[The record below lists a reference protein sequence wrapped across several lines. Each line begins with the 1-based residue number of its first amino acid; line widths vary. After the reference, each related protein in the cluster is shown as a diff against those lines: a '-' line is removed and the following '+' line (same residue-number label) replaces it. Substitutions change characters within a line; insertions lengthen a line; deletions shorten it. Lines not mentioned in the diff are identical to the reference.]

1 MFGFVTQFNCQ
12 QTKIQQYQL
21 TIIHKFVFLTKSIPI
36 MQFKHPEILYFLF
49 LLVIP
54 ILVHLFQLRRFKKEY
69 FTNVRFLKELSIQ
82 TRKSSR
88 IKKWLLLATRL
99 LLLSFII
106 IAFAQPF
113 FKAKDTK
120 NNTNEMYIVLDNSFS
135 MQAKGQK
142 GELLKRAIQ
151 ELLEN
156 TPENQT
162 FSLIT
167 NSQTFWNTDIKS
179 IRGELQNLKYSALPF
194 QLESAMAKI
203 KSRKSVFNKDI
214 VVITDAVGLEPKQ
227 LKSIDNDFN
236 TYFIVPEA
244 EQKNNASIDSVFIHQ
259 TLDDFYEIGLK
270 LSSFGEN
277 DKELPVALYNQNK
290 LIAKT
295 LTKLETKDK
304 TIYFTIPKKDFHGYA
319 SIIDKGLE
327 YDNTLFF
334 SISKPKKSNIISI
347 GQPEKSNF
355 LSRIYT
361 NDEFNFNNF
370 AIGTLDYN
378 SLEKQDAIVLNE
390 LDEIPQALQTTLKSF
405 VEKGGNLI
413 LIPSAKT
420 SLGNINSFLG
430 NFGNIQFKALE
441 NKEKLVAKI
450 NFNHPLFSGVFE
462 NKINNFQYPKT
473 KTSYGIASSNPAALY
488 YEDQTPFLTSINNP
502 TSSVYVF
509 TASINLENSNF
520 QQSPLIVPTFYK
532 MGINNL
538 NNGIT
543 TRTIGKNN
551 PFLVDVTLSKDE
563 ILKVKNDLE
572 TFIPV
577 QQIMNDKVK
586 LTFNDFPVQAG
597 NFGIY
602 NQKEQLQDISFNY
615 NRTESNLALTNE
627 NALSEYKTID
637 SISTVFNTLH
647 TDRTDNQIWKWF
659 VIFALLFLV
668 TEMAII
674 RFVK

>member
-1 MFGFVTQFNCQ
+1 
-12 QTKIQQYQL
+12 
-21 TIIHKFVFLTKSIPI
+21 

-82 TRKSSR
+82 TRKSSK

-99 LLLSFII
+99 LLLTCII

-113 FKAKDTK
+113 FKAK
-120 NNTNEMYIVLDNSFS
+120 NSINSANEMYIVLDNSFS

-142 GELLKRAIQ
+142 GELLKRAVQ

-167 NSQTFWNTDIKS
+167 NSETFWNTDIKS
-179 IRGELQNLKYSALPF
+179 IRTELQNLKYSALPF

-203 KSRKSVFNKDI
+203 KSRKSAFNKDI
-214 VVITDAVGLEPKQ
+214 IVITDAVGLEAKQ
-227 LKSIDNDFN
+227 LKSINSDFN
-236 TYFIVPEA
+236 TYFIIPEA
-244 EQKNNASIDSVFIHQ
+244 EQKNNTAIDSVFIHQ
-259 TLDDFYEIGLK
+259 NLDNFYEIGLN
-270 LSSFGEN
+270 LSAFGEKN
-277 DKELPVALYNQNK
+277 KDIPVALYNQNK

-295 LTKLETKDK
+295 QTKFETNKK

-319 SIIDKGLE
+319 SITDNGLE
-327 YDNTLFF
+327 YDNNFYF
-334 SISKPKKSNIISI
+334 SISKPKKNNIISI
-347 GQPEKSNF
+347 GTAKKSNF

-370 AIGTLDYN
+370 DIASLDYN
-378 SLEKQDAIVLNE
+378 AVEKQDAIVLNE

-405 VEKGGNLI
+405 VEKSGNLI
-413 LIPSAKT
+413 FIPSAKT
-420 SLGNINSFLG
+420 STANINPFSKI
-430 NFGNIQFKALE
+430 FGNLQFKSLE
-441 NKEKLVAKI
+441 NKEKQITKI

-473 KTSYGIASSNPAALY
+473 KTSFGIASTNPAVLY
-488 YEDQTPFLTSINNP
+488 YEDQTAFLTSINNP
-502 TSSVYVF
+502 ISAVYLF
-509 TASINLENSNF
+509 TAPINLENSNF

-532 MGINNL
+532 MGISNG
-538 NNGIT
+538 NNGVNALSISD
-543 TRTIGKNN
+543 NN
-551 PFLVDVTLSKDE
+551 PFYVDANLSKEE
-563 ILKVKNDLE
+563 ILKIKNDTE

-577 QQIMNDKVK
+577 QQILNGKVK
-586 LTFNDFPVQAG
+586 MMFNDLPQQAG
-597 NFGIY
+597 NFGVFNKAENIK
-602 NQKEQLQDISFNY
+602 NISFNY
-615 NRTESNLALTNE
+615 DRAESDLDKVNE
-627 NALSEYKTID
+627 SALSDYKTID
-637 SISTVFNTLH
+637 SVNTVFNSIQ

-659 VIFALLFLV
+659 VIFALLFLL

>member
-1 MFGFVTQFNCQ
+1 
-12 QTKIQQYQL
+12 
-21 TIIHKFVFLTKSIPI
+21 

-82 TRKSSR
+82 TRKSSK

-99 LLLSFII
+99 LLLTCII

-113 FKAKDTK
+113 FNAKDTK
-120 NNTNEMYIVLDNSFS
+120 NSSNEMYIVLDNSFS

-142 GELLKRAIQ
+142 GELLKRAVQ

-167 NSQTFWNTDIKS
+167 NSETFWNTDIKS
-179 IRGELQNLKYSALPF
+179 IRTELQNLKYSALPF

-203 KSRKSVFNKDI
+203 KSRKSAFNKDV
-214 VVITDAVGLEPKQ
+214 VVITDAVGLESKQ
-227 LKSIDNDFN
+227 LKSIDSDFN
-236 TYFIVPEA
+236 TFFIIPKA
-244 EQKNNASIDSVFIHQ
+244 EHENNVSVDSVFIHQ

-270 LSSFGEN
+270 LSAFGEK
-277 DKELPVALYNQNK
+277 DKQIPVALYNQNK

-295 LTKLETKDK
+295 LTKFEIKEK

-319 SIIDKGLE
+319 SIIDNGLE
-327 YDNTLFF
+327 YDNNLYF
-334 SISKPKKSNIISI
+334 SISKPKKNNVISI
-347 GQPEKSNF
+347 GTAEKSNF

-370 AIGTLDYN
+370 TIETLDYN
-378 SLEKQDAIVLNE
+378 SIEKQNTIVLNE
-390 LDEIPQALQTTLKSF
+390 LEEIPQALQTTLKSF
-405 VEKGGNLI
+405 VQKGGNLV

-420 SLGNINSFLG
+420 TTTNINSFLKI
-430 NFGNIQFKALE
+430 FGNIQFKSLE
-441 NKEKLVAKI
+441 NKEKLVTKI

-473 KTSYGIASSNPAALY
+473 KTSFGIASSNPAALY
-488 YEDQTPFLTSINNP
+488 YDDQTPFLTSINNP
-502 TSSVYVF
+502 ISSVYIF
-509 TASINLENSNF
+509 AAPINLENSNF

-532 MGINNL
+532 MGINNQ
-538 NNGIT
+538 NNGVNAI
-543 TRTIGKNN
+543 TIGNNN
-551 PFLVDVTLSKDE
+551 PFLVDATLSKDE
-563 ILKVKNDLE
+563 ILKVKNDAK

-577 QQIMNDKVK
+577 QQILNDKVK
-586 LTFNDFPVQAG
+586 LTFNDFPEQAG

-602 NQKEQLQDISFNY
+602 NQNERLQNISFNY
-615 NRTESNLALTNE
+615 NRTESDLAQVNKE
-627 NALSEYKTID
+627 ALSDYKTID
-637 SISTVFNTLH
+637 SIETVFDTLQ
-647 TDRTDNQIWKWF
+647 TDRTDSQIWKWF

>member
-1 MFGFVTQFNCQ
+1 LVT
-12 QTKIQQYQL
+12 
-21 TIIHKFVFLTKSIPI
+21 
-36 MQFKHPEILYFLF
+36 
-49 LLVIP
+49 
-54 ILVHLFQLRRFKKEY
+54 
-69 FTNVRFLKELSIQ
+69 
-82 TRKSSR
+82 
-88 IKKWLLLATRL
+88 
-99 LLLSFII
+99 
-106 IAFAQPF
+106 
-113 FKAKDTK
+113 
-120 NNTNEMYIVLDNSFS
+120 
-135 MQAKGQK
+135 
-142 GELLKRAIQ
+142 
-151 ELLEN
+151 
-156 TPENQT
+156 
-162 FSLIT
+162 
-167 NSQTFWNTDIKS
+167 
-179 IRGELQNLKYSALPF
+179 
-194 QLESAMAKI
+194 
-203 KSRKSVFNKDI
+203 
-214 VVITDAVGLEPKQ
+214 
-227 LKSIDNDFN
+227 
-236 TYFIVPEA
+236 
-244 EQKNNASIDSVFIHQ
+244 
-259 TLDDFYEIGLK
+259 
-270 LSSFGEN
+270 
-277 DKELPVALYNQNK
+277 
-290 LIAKT
+290 
-295 LTKLETKDK
+295 
-304 TIYFTIPKKDFHGYA
+304 
-319 SIIDKGLE
+319 
-327 YDNTLFF
+327 
-334 SISKPKKSNIISI
+334 
-347 GQPEKSNF
+347 
-355 LSRIYT
+355 
-361 NDEFNFNNF
+361 
-370 AIGTLDYN
+370 
-378 SLEKQDAIVLNE
+378 
-390 LDEIPQALQTTLKSF
+390 
-405 VEKGGNLI
+405 
-413 LIPSAKT
+413 
-420 SLGNINSFLG
+420 
-430 NFGNIQFKALE
+430 
-441 NKEKLVAKI
+441 KI

-488 YEDQTPFLTSINNP
+488 HEDQTPFLTSINNP

>member
-1 MFGFVTQFNCQ
+1 
-12 QTKIQQYQL
+12 
-21 TIIHKFVFLTKSIPI
+21 

-49 LLVIP
+49 LLVLP

-82 TRKSSR
+82 TRKSSK
-88 IKKWLLLATRL
+88 IKKWLLLVTRL
-99 LLLSFII
+99 LLLTAII

-120 NNTNEMYIVLDNSFS
+120 NSSNEMYIVLDNSFS

-156 TPENQT
+156 TPESQT

-167 NSQTFWNTDIKS
+167 NSETFWNTDIIS
-179 IRGELQNLKYSALPF
+179 IRAELQNLKYSALPF
-194 QLESAMAKI
+194 QLEGAMAKI
-203 KSRKSVFNKDI
+203 KSRKSVFNKDV
-214 VVITDAVGLEPKQ
+214 VVITDAVNLESKQ
-227 LKSIDNDFN
+227 LKSIDKDCN
-236 TYFIVPEA
+236 TYFIIPEA
-244 EQKNNASIDSVFIHQ
+244 EQKNNISIDSVFIHQ

-319 SIIDKGLE
+319 SIIDNGLE

-334 SISKPKKSNIISI
+334 SVSKPKKSNIISI

-390 LDEIPQALQTTLKSF
+390 LVEIPQALETTLKSF
-405 VEKGGNLI
+405 VKKGGNLMI
-413 LIPSAKT
+413 IPSAKT
-420 SLGNINSFLG
+420 SLENINSFLG
-430 NFGNIQFKALE
+430 NFGNIQFKTLE
-441 NKEKLVAKI
+441 NKENLITKI

-473 KTSYGIASSNPAALY
+473 KTSFEITSSNPGALY
-488 YEDQTPFLTSINNP
+488 YEDQSAFLTSINNP
-502 TSSVYVF
+502 LDASGSTVYLF
-509 TASINLENSNF
+509 AAAINLENSNF

-532 MGINNL
+532 MGINSQ
-538 NNGIT
+538 NNGVIAKI
-543 TRTIGKNN
+543 IGTNN
-551 PFLVDVTLSKDE
+551 LFLADVTLSKDE
-563 ILKVKNDLE
+563 ILKVKNDFE
-572 TFIPV
+572 SFIPV
-577 QQIMNDKVK
+577 QQILNDKVK
-586 LTFNDFPVQAG
+586 LTFNDFPIQAG

-602 NQKEQLQDISFNY
+602 NQKECIQEISFNY
-615 NRTESNLALTNE
+615 NRTESDLDLTNE

-637 SISTVFNTLH
+637 SISTVFNTMQ
-647 TDRTDNQIWKWF
+647 TDRIDNQIWKWF
-659 VIFALLFLV
+659 VIFALLFLA

>member
-1 MFGFVTQFNCQ
+1 
-12 QTKIQQYQL
+12 
-21 TIIHKFVFLTKSIPI
+21 

-82 TRKSSR
+82 TRKSSK

-99 LLLSFII
+99 LLLTCII

-120 NNTNEMYIVLDNSFS
+120 NSSNEMYIVLDNSFS

-142 GELLKRAIQ
+142 GELLKRAVQ

-167 NSQTFWNTDIKS
+167 NSETFWNTDIKS
-179 IRGELQNLKYSALPF
+179 IRTELQNLKYSALPF

-203 KSRKSVFNKDI
+203 KSRKSAFNKDI
-214 VVITDAVGLEPKQ
+214 LIITDAVGLEPKQ
-227 LKSIDNDFN
+227 LKSIDKDFN
-236 TYFIVPEA
+236 TYFIIPEA

-270 LSSFGEN
+270 LSAFGEK

-295 LTKLETKDK
+295 LTKFETKEK
-304 TIYFTIPKKDFHGYA
+304 TIYFTIPKKDFHGYV
-319 SIIDKGLE
+319 SITDNGLE
-327 YDNTLFF
+327 YDNNLYF
-334 SISKPKKSNIISI
+334 SISKPKKNNVISI
-347 GQPEKSNF
+347 GAVEKSIF

-370 AIGTLDYN
+370 PIETLDYN
-378 SLEKQDAIVLNE
+378 ALEKQNTIVLNE

-405 VEKGGNLI
+405 VEKGGNLV

-420 SLGNINSFLG
+420 LTANLNPFLKI
-430 NFGNIQFKALE
+430 FGNIQFKTLE
-441 NKEKLVAKI
+441 NKEKLVTKI

-473 KTSYGIASSNPAALY
+473 KTSFGITGSNPAALY
-488 YEDQTPFLTSINNP
+488 YEDQTAFLTSISNP
-502 TSSVYVF
+502 ISSVYIF
-509 TASINLENSNF
+509 AAPINLENSNF

-532 MGINNL
+532 MGINNQ
-538 NNGIT
+538 NNGVNAI
-543 TRTIGKNN
+543 TIGNNN
-551 PFLVDVTLSKDE
+551 PFLVDATLSKDE
-563 ILKVKNDLE
+563 ILKVQNETE

-577 QQIMNDKVK
+577 QQMLNDKVK
-586 LTFNDFPVQAG
+586 LTFNDYPEQAG

-602 NQKEQLQDISFNY
+602 NQKERLQNISFNY
-615 NRTESNLALTNE
+615 NRTESDLALANE
-627 NALSEYKTID
+627 NVLSDYKTID
-637 SISTVFNTLH
+637 SIETVFNSLQ
-647 TDRTDNQIWKWF
+647 TDRTDSQIWKWF

>member
-1 MFGFVTQFNCQ
+1 
-12 QTKIQQYQL
+12 
-21 TIIHKFVFLTKSIPI
+21 

-82 TRKSSR
+82 TRKSSK

-99 LLLSFII
+99 LLLTFII

-120 NNTNEMYIVLDNSFS
+120 NSSNEMYIVLDNSFS

-142 GELLKRAIQ
+142 GELLKRAVQ
-151 ELLEN
+151 ELLQN

-167 NSQTFWNTDIKS
+167 NSETFWNTDIKS
-179 IRGELQNLKYSALPF
+179 IRTELQNLKYSALPF

-203 KSRKSVFNKDI
+203 KSRKSAFNKD
-214 VVITDAVGLEPKQ
+214 VVIITDAVGLESKQ
-227 LKSIDNDFN
+227 VKSVDSDFN
-236 TYFIVPEA
+236 TYFIIPEA

-270 LSSFGEN
+270 LSAFGEK

-295 LTKLETKDK
+295 LTKFETKNK
-304 TIYFTIPKKDFHGYA
+304 TIYFTIPKKDFHGYV
-319 SIIDKGLE
+319 SITDNGLE
-327 YDNTLFF
+327 YDNNLYF
-334 SISKPKKSNIISI
+334 SISKPKKNNIISI
-347 GQPEKSNF
+347 GTPEKSSF

-370 AIGTLDYN
+370 AIETLDYN
-378 SLEKQDAIVLNE
+378 ALEKQNTIVLNE

-405 VEKGGNLI
+405 VEKGGNLV

-420 SLGNINSFLG
+420 SLTNINPFLKI
-430 NFGNIQFKALE
+430 FGNIQFKFLE
-441 NKEKLVAKI
+441 NKEKLVTKI

-473 KTSYGIASSNPAALY
+473 KTSFAIAGSNPAVLY
-488 YEDQTPFLTSINNP
+488 YEDQTAFLTSISNP
-502 TSSVYVF
+502 ISSVYIF
-509 TASINLENSNF
+509 TAPINGENSNF
-520 QQSPLIVPTFYK
+520 QQSPLIVPVFYK
-532 MGINNL
+532 MGINSQ
-538 NNGIT
+538 NNGVNAL
-543 TRTIGKNN
+543 TIGNNN
-551 PFLVDVTLSKDE
+551 PFFIDATVSKDE
-563 ILKVKNDLE
+563 ILKVQNDIE

-577 QQIMNDKVK
+577 QQMLNDKVK
-586 LTFNDFPVQAG
+586 LTFNDYPEQAG

-602 NQKEQLQDISFNY
+602 NQKERLQNISFNY
-615 NRTESNLALTNE
+615 NRTESDLDQANVD
-627 NALSEYKTID
+627 ALSDYKTID
-637 SISTVFNTLH
+637 SIGTVFDTLQ

-659 VIFALLFLV
+659 VIFALLFLL

>member
-1 MFGFVTQFNCQ
+1 
-12 QTKIQQYQL
+12 
-21 TIIHKFVFLTKSIPI
+21 

-82 TRKSSR
+82 TRKSSK

-106 IAFAQPF
+106 ISFAQPF
-113 FKAKDTK
+113 FKAKDSK
-120 NNTNEMYIVLDNSFS
+120 NSSNEMYIVLDNSFS

-142 GELLKRAIQ
+142 GELLKRAVQ

-167 NSQTFWNTDIKS
+167 NSVTIWNTDIKS
-179 IRGELQNLKYSALPF
+179 IRTELQNIKYSALPF
-194 QLESAMAKI
+194 ELESAMAKI
-203 KSRKSVFNKDI
+203 KSRKSAFNKDV
-214 VVITDAVGLEPKQ
+214 VVITDAVGLESKQ
-227 LKSIDNDFN
+227 LKSIDSDFN
-236 TYFIVPEA
+236 TYFIIPEA

-270 LSSFGEN
+270 LSAFGDN
-277 DKELPVALYNQNK
+277 DKQIPVALYNQNK

-319 SIIDKGLE
+319 SIIDNGLE
-327 YDNTLFF
+327 YDNNLYF
-334 SISKPKKSNIISI
+334 SISKPKKNNTISI
-347 GQPEKSNF
+347 GAPEKSNF

-361 NDEFNFNNF
+361 SDEFNFNNF

-378 SLEKQDAIVLNE
+378 ALEKQDAIILNE
-390 LDEIPQALQTTLKSF
+390 LDEIPQALQTTLKSI
-405 VEKGGNLI
+405 VEKGGNLVV
-413 LIPSAKT
+413 IPSAKSST
-420 SLGNINSFLG
+420 ANINLFLKIFG
-430 NFGNIQFKALE
+430 NFQFKSLE
-441 NKEKLVAKI
+441 NKEKLVTKI

-473 KTSYGIASSNPAALY
+473 KTSFGISSSNPAALY
-488 YEDQTPFLTSINNP
+488 YEDQTAFLTCINNP
-502 TSSVYVF
+502 ISSVYVF
-509 TASINLENSNF
+509 AAPINLENSNF

-532 MGINNL
+532 MGINNQ
-538 NNGIT
+538 NNGVIALS
-543 TRTIGKNN
+543 IGNNN
-551 PFLVDVTLSKDE
+551 PFLVDATLSKDE
-563 ILKVKNDLE
+563 ILKVKNDAE

-577 QQIMNDKVK
+577 QQILNDKVK
-586 LTFNDFPVQAG
+586 LTFNDFPEKAG
-597 NFGIY
+597 NFEIY
-602 NQKEQLQDISFNY
+602 NQKERLQNISFNY
-615 NRTESNLALTNE
+615 NRTESDLAEANE
-627 NALSEYKTID
+627 DAVSDYKTID
-637 SISTVFNTLH
+637 SIETVFDTLQ
-647 TDRTDNQIWKWF
+647 TDRTDSQIWKWF

>member
-1 MFGFVTQFNCQ
+1 
-12 QTKIQQYQL
+12 
-21 TIIHKFVFLTKSIPI
+21 

-82 TRKSSR
+82 TRKSSK

-99 LLLSFII
+99 LLLTCII

-120 NNTNEMYIVLDNSFS
+120 NSSNEMYIVLDNSFS

-142 GELLKRAIQ
+142 GELLKRAVQ

-167 NSQTFWNTDIKS
+167 NSETFWNTDIKS
-179 IRGELQNLKYSALPF
+179 IRTELQNLKYSALPF

-203 KSRKSVFNKDI
+203 KSRKSAFNKDV
-214 VVITDAVGLEPKQ
+214 VVITDAVGLESKQ
-227 LKSIDNDFN
+227 LKSIDSNFN
-236 TYFIVPEA
+236 TYFIIPEA

-270 LSSFGEN
+270 LSAFGEK
-277 DKELPVALYNQNK
+277 DAALPVALYNQNK

-295 LTKLETKDK
+295 LTKFETKEK

-319 SIIDKGLE
+319 SITDNGLE
-327 YDNTLFF
+327 YDNNLYF
-334 SISKPKKSNIISI
+334 SISKPRKNNIISI

-361 NDEFNFNNF
+361 SDEFNFNNF
-370 AIGTLDYN
+370 AIETLDYN
-378 SLEKQDAIVLNE
+378 SLEKQNTIVLNE

-405 VEKGGNLI
+405 VEKGGNLV
-413 LIPSAKT
+413 LIPSVKT
-420 SLGNINSFLG
+420 STTNVNPFLKI
-430 NFGNIQFKALE
+430 FGNIQFQSLE
-441 NKEKLVAKI
+441 NKEKLITKI

-473 KTSYGIASSNPAALY
+473 KTSFGITGSAPAVLY
-488 YEDQTPFLTSINNP
+488 YEDQTAFLASINNP
-502 TSSVYVF
+502 LSSVYIF
-509 TASINLENSNF
+509 TAPINLENSNF
-520 QQSPLIVPTFYK
+520 QQSPLIVPVFYK
-532 MGINNL
+532 MGINNQ
-538 NNGIT
+538 NNGVNAL
-543 TRTIGKNN
+543 TIGNN
-551 PFLVDVTLSKDE
+551 APFLVDETLSIDE
-563 ILKVKNDLE
+563 ILKVSNDAE

-577 QQIMNDKVK
+577 QQILNDKVK
-586 LTFNDFPVQAG
+586 LTFNDYPEQAG

-602 NQKEQLQDISFNY
+602 NQKNRLQNISFNY
-615 NRTESNLALTNE
+615 NRTESDLDQANE
-627 NALSEYKTID
+627 EAISDYKTID
-637 SISTVFNTLH
+637 SIETVFNTLQ

>member
-1 MFGFVTQFNCQ
+1 
-12 QTKIQQYQL
+12 
-21 TIIHKFVFLTKSIPI
+21 

-54 ILVHLFQLRRFKKEY
+54 ILVHLFQLRHFKKEY

-82 TRKSSR
+82 TRKSSK

-99 LLLSFII
+99 LLLTCII

-120 NNTNEMYIVLDNSFS
+120 NSSNEMYIVLDNSFS

-142 GELLKRAIQ
+142 GELLKRAVQ

-156 TPENQT
+156 TPENQN

-167 NSQTFWNTDIKS
+167 NSETFWNTDIKS
-179 IRGELQNLKYSALPF
+179 IRTELQNLKYSALPF

-203 KSRKSVFNKDI
+203 KSRKSAFNKDV
-214 VVITDAVGLEPKQ
+214 VVITDAVGLESKQ
-227 LKSIDNDFN
+227 LKSIDSDFN
-236 TYFIVPEA
+236 TYFIIPAA
-244 EQKNNASIDSVFIHQ
+244 EQKNNTSIDSVFIHQ

-270 LSSFGEN
+270 LSAFGEK
-277 DKELPVALYNQNK
+277 DKQIPVALYNQNK

-295 LTKLETKDK
+295 LTKLDTKQK

-319 SIIDKGLE
+319 SIIDNGLE
-327 YDNTLFF
+327 YDNNLYF
-334 SISKPKKSNIISI
+334 SISRPKKNNIISI

-370 AIGTLDYN
+370 AIETLDYN
-378 SLEKQDAIVLNE
+378 ALEKQNTIVLNE

-405 VEKGGNLI
+405 VEKGGNLV

-420 SLGNINSFLG
+420 STTNLNSFLKI
-430 NFGNIQFKALE
+430 FGNIQFKSLE
-441 NKEKLVAKI
+441 NKEKLVTKI

-473 KTSYGIASSNPAALY
+473 KTSFGIASTNPAALY
-488 YEDQTPFLTSINNP
+488 YEDQTAFLTSISKP
-502 TSSVYVF
+502 LSSVYIF
-509 TASINLENSNF
+509 TAPINAENSNF

-532 MGINNL
+532 MGINNQ
-538 NNGIT
+538 NNGVIALS
-543 TRTIGKNN
+543 IGKNN
-551 PFLVDVTLSKDE
+551 PFFVDATLSKDE
-563 ILKVKNDLE
+563 ILKVKNETE
-572 TFIPV
+572 TFIPM
-577 QQIMNDKVK
+577 QQMLTDKVK
-586 LTFNDFPVQAG
+586 MTFNDFPEQAG

-602 NQKEQLQDISFNY
+602 NQNERVQNISFNY
-615 NRTESNLALTNE
+615 SRTESDLAQANE
-627 NALSEYKTID
+627 DALSNYKTID
-637 SISTVFNTLH
+637 SIDTVFNSLQ
-647 TDRTDNQIWKWF
+647 TDRTDSQIWKWF

-668 TEMAII
+668 TEVAII

>member
-1 MFGFVTQFNCQ
+1 
-12 QTKIQQYQL
+12 
-21 TIIHKFVFLTKSIPI
+21 
-36 MQFKHPEILYFLF
+36 MQFKHPEILYYLF
-49 LLVIP
+49 MLVIP

-82 TRKSSR
+82 TRKSSK
-88 IKKWLLLATRL
+88 IKKWLLLATRIL
-99 LLLSFII
+99 LLTFII

-120 NNTNEMYIVLDNSFS
+120 NSSNEMYIVLDNSFS

-142 GELLKRAIQ
+142 GELLKRAVQ

-167 NSQTFWNTDIKS
+167 NSETFWNTDIKS
-179 IRGELQNLKYSALPF
+179 IRTELQNLKYSAFPF

-203 KSRKSVFNKDI
+203 KSRKSAFNKDVI
-214 VVITDAVGLEPKQ
+214 VITDAVGLEQTQ
-227 LKSIDNDFN
+227 LKSIDSDFN
-236 TYFIVPEA
+236 TYFIIPEA
-244 EQKNNASIDSVFIHQ
+244 EQKNNTSIDSVFIHQ

-270 LSSFGEN
+270 LSAFGEKGN
-277 DKELPVALYNQNK
+277 ELPVALYNQNK

-319 SIIDKGLE
+319 SITDNGLE
-327 YDNTLFF
+327 YDNNLYF
-334 SISKPKKSNIISI
+334 SISKPKKNNIISI
-347 GQPEKSNF
+347 GTPEKSNF

-361 NDEFNFNNF
+361 NDEFSFNNF
-370 AIGTLDYN
+370 EIKTLDYN
-378 SLEKQDAIVLNE
+378 ALEKQNTIILNE

-405 VEKGGNLI
+405 VEKGGNLV

-420 SLGNINSFLG
+420 STTNINLFLKI
-430 NFGNIQFKALE
+430 FGNVQFKSLE
-441 NKEKLVAKI
+441 NKEKLVTKI

-473 KTSYGIASSNPAALY
+473 KSSIGIAGSNPAVLY
-488 YEDQTPFLTSINNP
+488 YEDQTAFLTSINNP
-502 TSSVYVF
+502 ISSVYIF
-509 TASINLENSNF
+509 TAPINLENSNF
-520 QQSPLIVPTFYK
+520 QQSPLIVPVFYK
-532 MGINNL
+532 MGINNQ
-538 NNGIT
+538 NNGVNAL
-543 TRTIGKNN
+543 TIGNNN
-551 PFLVDVTLSKDE
+551 PFFVDVALSKDE
-563 ILKVKNDLE
+563 ILKVKNDSE
-572 TFIPV
+572 TFIPI
-577 QQIMNDKVK
+577 QQILNDKVK
-586 LTFNDFPVQAG
+586 LTFNDYPEQAG
-597 NFGIY
+597 NFGI
-602 NQKEQLQDISFNY
+602 NNKNESLQNISFNY
-615 NRTESNLALTNE
+615 NRTESDLAQANKD
-627 NALSEYKTID
+627 ALSDFKTID
-637 SISTVFNTLH
+637 SIETVLTTLQ